1 MLPAPDTVMVVVPLQ
16 TAAAAAAAAATAPVP
31 VLAIGNYPQPGDG
44 APYHLREGSWYC
56 SLCNKEATEG
66 HIFSWH
72 HVKQMT
78 YIGAKLQPWAVKLV
92 RENWGY
98 EYYPRCEEVG
108 PTQQPPPPPAPLT
121 GDEARDV
128 AQQPPPPPAPLTARD
143 VARDVAQ
150 QLAEMRRHFQSQF
163 DERAA
168 EFNEL
173 AAKVAILEISCAER
187 EGYSLGSQQPGQP
200 TATVGTVADSLLP
213 TGHGAAAGSQQPGQP
228 AATVGTAAGL
238 LAAAASQPLGQ
249 PTATVDTASDQWSSG
264 WEAWSSSAGA
274 ATWQPAGAAEAGG
287 DGGAAARDEGI
298 AWGQWEQWR

>member
-1 MLPAPDTVMVVVPLQ
+1 MVVPFQ
-16 TAAAAAAAAATAPVP
+16 TSAAAAAAAATAPVP
-31 VLAIGNYPQPGDG
+31 VLANYHQPDDG
-44 APYHLREGSWYC
+44 GRYRLKDDEKWHC
-56 SLCNKEATEG
+56 VLCNKEVSEA
-66 HIFSWH
+66 HLLSWH
-72 HVKQMT
+72 HVKQLS
-78 YIGAKLQPWAVKLV
+78 YIGATLQPWAVKLI

-98 EYYPRCEEVG
+98 EYYPRFEEVG
-108 PTQQPPPPPAPLT
+108 PTQQPLPPPPPQEPLT
-121 GDEARDV
+121 GDEARVV

-200 TATVGTVADSLLP
+200 TATLGTVADSLLP

-228 AATVGTAAGL
+228 TAIDT
-238 LAAAASQPLGQ
+238 ASDTWPGWGQ
-249 PTATVDTASDQWSSG
+249 PTATDTASDTWPG
-264 WEAWSSSAGA
+264 WEAWSSAGD

>member
-1 MLPAPDTVMVVVPLQ
+1 MLPAPNTVMVVVPLQ

-31 VLAIGNYPQPGDG
+31 VLAIGNYAQPGDG
-44 APYHLREGSWYC
+44 ARYHLREGSWYC
-56 SLCNKEATEG
+56 SLCSKEATEG
-66 HIFSWH
+66 HILSWH

-98 EYYPRCEEVG
+98 EYYPRYEEVG
-108 PTQQPPPPPAPLT
+108 PTQQPHPPPPPQPLT

-187 EGYSLGSQQPGQP
+187 ERYSLGSQQPGQP

-228 AATVGTAAGL
+228 
-238 LAAAASQPLGQ
+238 
-249 PTATVDTASDQWSSG
+249 TATDTASDTWPG
-264 WEAWSSSAGA
+264 WGAWSSAGD
-274 ATWQPAGAAEAGG
+274 ATWQQAQAGG
-287 DGGAAARDEGI
+287 DG
-298 AWGQWEQWR
+298 W

>member
-1 MLPAPDTVMVVVPLQ
+1 MVVVPLQ

-31 VLAIGNYPQPGDG
+31 VLAIGNYAQPGDG
-44 APYHLREGSWYC
+44 ARYHLREGSWYC
-56 SLCNKEATEG
+56 SLCSKEATEG
-66 HIFSWH
+66 HILSWH

-98 EYYPRCEEVG
+98 EYYPRYEEVG
-108 PTQQPPPPPAPLT
+108 PTQQPHPPPPPPLT

-187 EGYSLGSQQPGQP
+187 ERHSLGSQQPGQP

-228 AATVGTAAGL
+228 
-238 LAAAASQPLGQ
+238 
-249 PTATVDTASDQWSSG
+249 TATDTASDTWPG
-264 WEAWSSSAGA
+264 WGAWSSAGD
-274 ATWQPAGAAEAGG
+274 ATWQQAQAGG
-287 DGGAAARDEGI
+287 DGEAAARDVDVGKSAESV
-298 AWGQWEQWR
+298 EQRWW

>member
-1 MLPAPDTVMVVVPLQ
+1 MVVVPLQ

-31 VLAIGNYPQPGDG
+31 VLAIGNYAQPGDG
-44 APYHLREGSWYC
+44 ARYHLREGSWYC
-56 SLCNKEATEG
+56 SLCSKEATEG
-66 HIFSWH
+66 HILSWH

-98 EYYPRCEEVG
+98 EYYPRYEEVG
-108 PTQQPPPPPAPLT
+108 PTQQPRPPPQPQEPLT

-187 EGYSLGSQQPGQP
+187 ERYSLGSQQPGQP

-228 AATVGTAAGL
+228 TATLGTVADSLLPTGHGAAAG
-238 LAAAASQPLGQ
+238 SQQPGQ
-249 PTATVDTASDQWSSG
+249 PTATDTASDTWPG
-264 WEAWSSSAGA
+264 WGAWSSAGD
-274 ATWQPAGAAEAGG
+274 ATWQQAQAGG
-287 DGGAAARDEGI
+287 DGEAAARDVDVGKSAESVERR
-298 AWGQWEQWR
+298 WW

>member
-1 MLPAPDTVMVVVPLQ
+1 
-16 TAAAAAAAAATAPVP
+16 
-31 VLAIGNYPQPGDG
+31 
-44 APYHLREGSWYC
+44 
-56 SLCNKEATEG
+56 
-66 HIFSWH
+66 
-72 HVKQMT
+72 MT

-228 AATVGTAAGL
+228 TATLGTVADSLLSTGHGAAAG
-238 LAAAASQPLGQ
+238 SQQPGQ
-249 PTATVDTASDQWSSG
+249 PTATVGAASDPWPWWG
-264 WEAWSSSAGA
+264 AWSSAGA
-274 ATWQPAGAAEAGG
+274 ATWQQAQAGG
-287 DGGAAARDEGI
+287 DGEAAARDEG
-298 AWGQWEQWR
+298 ALVQAGRWD